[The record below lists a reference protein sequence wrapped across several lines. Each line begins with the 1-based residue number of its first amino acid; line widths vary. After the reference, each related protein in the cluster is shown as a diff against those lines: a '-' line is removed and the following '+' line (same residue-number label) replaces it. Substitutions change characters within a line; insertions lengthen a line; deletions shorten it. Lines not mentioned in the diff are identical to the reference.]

1 MLVVVCGVRLKPS
14 ARDLS
19 WCGRGGT
26 VVTVGVPSVNPVFI
40 APSMQP
46 PDLQNRSE
54 PVRRVHYELALRTAK
69 ETGRIF
75 RSSPIEGQRHYRGR
89 ERIVQTVSKG
99 TIPSLVASRAGGVHR
114 GEGSLR
120 LRFQSANGRAGLFLD
135 CRNGLLGAHHLGP
148 MSPPAG

>member
-1 MLVVVCGVRLKPS
+1 MTN
-14 ARDLS
+14 A
-19 WCGRGGT
+19 
-26 VVTVGVPSVNPVFI
+26 VPSVNPVFI
-40 APSMQP
+40 ALSIQP

-54 PVRRVHYELALRTAK
+54 PVRRVHYELALRAAE

-75 RSSPIEGQRHYRGR
+75 RSSAIERQRHYCSR

-120 LRFQSANGRAGLFLD
+120 LRFQGANGRAEIYLD
-135 CRNGLLGAHHLGP
+135 WHNCLHRDDDLGP
-148 MSPPAG
+148 TSPPAG